1 MAGAWI
7 AHIKSTRSKMGSGTS
22 YSAAMKQAS
31 KTWKKGGSGAAK
43 KKGKG
48 KKKKK

>member
-31 KTWKKGGSGAAK
+31 KTWKKGGAAK

-48 KKKKK
+48 KKKRK